1 MKNKTCLITG
11 ANSGIGKE
19 AAIQLAKMGA
29 HIVIVCRTSEKGE
42 AAASEIQSKSG
53 NGSVEFLV
61 ADLSSQASIRNLV
74 LEFTRKH
81 NRLDVLLNN
90 AGIAPKRRQLSA
102 DGIEMTFAVNHL
114 GYFQLANQLL
124 DSLRAAAPS
133 RIVNVSSD
141 AHRSGVLDFDNLQA
155 EKKFSTW
162 GVYSLSKLLNL
173 MFTFELARK
182 LQGTGVSAN
191 ALHPGFVSTSIFRD
205 TPALLKMAV
214 RVFALSVEKGAETSV
229 YLASSPEVEGISGKY
244 FVKKKEANPAA
255 KALDA
260 QAAQRL
266 WSISEQLTGGREK

>member
-74 LEFTRKH
+74 SEFTRKH

-214 RVFALSVEKGAETSV
+214 RMFALSVEKGAETSV